1 MKTSTKDKELMLD
14 VIEDLYEI
22 THEAK
27 HSGVQFDACIEAFEF
42 YLKQGHLIRL
52 KRGLSMLK
60 DHYEEEI

>member
-27 HSGVQFDACIEAFEF
+27 HSGVQFDSCIEAFEF
-42 YLKQGHLIRL
+42 YLQQGRLIRL